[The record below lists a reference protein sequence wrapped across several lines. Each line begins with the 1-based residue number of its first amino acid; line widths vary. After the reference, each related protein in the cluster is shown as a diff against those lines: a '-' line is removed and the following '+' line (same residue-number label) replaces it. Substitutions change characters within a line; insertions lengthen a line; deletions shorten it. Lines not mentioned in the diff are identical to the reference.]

1 MNNTKLVSLL
11 KSLTSSELRKLQQFV
26 SSPFAN
32 TNENVVSLLQHISK
46 HHPAFESPKMEKQ
59 KIFKAI
65 FPAETFNDGRI
76 RYLSSELLTVA
87 ENFLVYT
94 SYDENPVEK
103 QNRLLKELNKR
114 GLDAIFE
121 MRKKELKSKLEKMP
135 VNSASLLESFKLE
148 ETEMFYYQ
156 RTLSGRQDKQI
167 RSFNYADVM
176 KALSGYYL
184 EYALKMYC
192 SLLGQQDSYNKKIP
206 FKTLGNTLESLQQD
220 MGEQP
225 EIIQLYAGCVRL
237 LKTKEPQ
244 YYYSIRD
251 QLLAS
256 TTKSISAEDQR
267 ILMSM
272 ITNFC
277 VQQYRGG
284 NEIFLHE
291 LNNLA
296 KITLERK
303 LFHPEKKMS
312 HVQFANVVLVAI
324 KANDTAWLDDFIN
337 DYSAFLPDDVR
348 ESTTAFAK
356 ASLAYYRKDY
366 KAALR
371 YLRNAKY
378 ESPFRQLAIKNL
390 LLKIYFDMDEAELII
405 SLIDSYL
412 HILKD
417 AEFIDTDSKKTY
429 SGFIRIYKSLYRV
442 KQNKDFKLLKT
453 ILASLPSTKYVAEYS
468 WLIQKATEL
477 DQ

>member
-1 MNNTKLVSLL
+1 MKNTKLVSLL
-11 KSLTSSELRKLQQFV
+11 KSLSSSELRKLHQFV

-32 TNENVVSLLQHISK
+32 TNDNVVSLLQHVGK
-46 HHPAFESPKMEKQ
+46 YHPAYESTKLEKK
-59 KIFKAI
+59 KIFKAL
-65 FPAETFNDGRI
+65 FPGETFNDGRI

-94 SYDENPVEK
+94 SYDANPIEK
-103 QNRLLKELNKR
+103 QNRLLNELNKR

-121 MRKKELKSKLEKMP
+121 MRKKELKRKLEKLS
-135 VNSASLLESFKLE
+135 VNSATLLESFKLE
-148 ETEMFYYQ
+148 EAEMFYFQ
-156 RTLSGRQDKQI
+156 RTLTGRQDELI
-167 RSFNYADVM
+167 RSFNYSDVM

-184 EYALKMYC
+184 EYTLKMYC
-192 SLLGQQDSYNKKIP
+192 ALLGQKDSYNKKNP
-206 FKTLGNTLESLQQD
+206 FKTLENTLDALQQD

-225 EIIQLYAGCVRL
+225 EIIQLYATCVRL
-237 LKTKEPQ
+237 LKTKDAQ
-244 YYYSIRD
+244 HYYIIRNKLLSSTSITI
-251 QLLAS
+251 LE
-256 TTKSISAEDQR
+256 EDQR

-284 NEIFLHE
+284 NELFLDE
-291 LNNLA
+291 LNRLA

-303 LFHPEKKMS
+303 LFHPDKKMS
-312 HVQFANVVLVAI
+312 HVQFANIVLIAI

-337 DYSAFLPDDVR
+337 EYSVRLPDDVR
-348 ESTTAFAK
+348 ESTMGFVNAN
-356 ASLAYYRKDY
+356 LAYYRKDY

-390 LLKIYFDMDEAELII
+390 LLKIYFDMDEEELIT
-405 SLIDSYL
+405 SLIDSYM

-417 AEFIDTDSKKTY
+417 AEFIAADSKKTY
-429 SGFIRIYKSLYRV
+429 SDFIRIYKSLYRV

-453 ILASLPSTKYVAEYS
+453 IQSSLPSTKYVAEYG
-468 WLIQKATEL
+468 WLVQKATEL
-477 DQ
+477 EE